1 MHMRG
6 QAERHFGVRLRL
18 LEKFQFESQAY
29 EGERLHG
36 APFRSDEP
44 DPIGDTAGPSTPAL
58 LASAIGHCLT
68 ASLVEI
74 SRHAAFQLSAVET
87 DAVAVVAPNA
97 DGLPRIKRVEVTIT
111 PTLKSRASDTM
122 LKRCEG
128 TFRRYCTV
136 CSSLEPAFPVNVSVD
151 WRLHTEA
158 PALVN

>member
-6 QAERHFGVRLRL
+6 QDERHFGVRLRL
-18 LEKFQFESQAY
+18 LENFQFESQAY

-36 APFRSDEP
+36 VPFRSDEP
-44 DPIGDTAGPSTPAL
+44 DPIGDAAGPSTPAL
-58 LASAIGHCLT
+58 LASAVGHCLT

-74 SRHAAFQLSAVET
+74 CRHAAFRLASVET

-97 DGLPRIKRVEVTIT
+97 EGLPRIKRIEVTIT
-111 PTLKSRASDTM
+111 PTLTSRASDTM

-128 TFRRYCTV
+128 SFRRYCTV

-151 WRLHTEA
+151 WRLHA
-158 PALVN
+158 DAAALTH